1 MTIPMISMRLEVIH
15 LYKPLTMLVVNP
27 LKDHQIAD
35 LKKVVPDLN
44 LIICKTQQEAIP
56 YMPEVDIL
64 VPWGNMNLEQFLQ
77 DAPHLKW
84 VHALSAGV
92 ENLLVPEFINSPIP
106 LTNAQGV
113 FARPIAEHVM
123 MMILALAHRLPEM
136 LENQAHRKWD
146 RLLLEDIGDKT
157 IGIVGLGGIG
167 SEIAKRAKAFNMK
180 VVGSKRRPS
189 SVPFVDHVYASD
201 ELDSLLTEADFVVVA
216 LPATPETK
224 GMFTLRE
231 FRTMK
236 DTAYFINIARGNL
249 VNESDLVDA
258 LQAKLIKGAAL
269 DVFSTEPLPDI
280 SPLWSM
286 KNVII
291 SPHNA
296 PITPR
301 YLDLTIN
308 FLAKNLAR
316 FVNQEPLLHV
326 VDKHTGY

>member
-1 MTIPMISMRLEVIH
+1 MD
-15 LYKPLTMLVVNP
+15 KPLTMLVVNP
-27 LKDHQIAD
+27 LKEHQMAA

-44 LIICKTQQEAIP
+44 LIICKTQQEALP

-64 VPWGNMNLEQFLQ
+64 VPWGSMDLEQFLQ
-77 DAPHLKW
+77 DAPRLKW

-92 ENLLVPEFINSPIP
+92 ENLLVEGFIDSPIP

-113 FARPIAEHVM
+113 FATPIAEHVM

-136 LENQAHRKWD
+136 LENQSQRNWN

-157 IGIVGLGGIG
+157 LGIVGLGGIG
-167 SEIAKRAKAFNMK
+167 SEIAKRAKAFDMR

-189 SVPFVDHVYASD
+189 KVPFVDHVYAAD
-201 ELDSLLTEADFVVVA
+201 ELDRLLAEADFVVVA

-224 GMFTLRE
+224 GMFTPRE
-231 FRTMK
+231 IKTMK
-236 DTAYFINIARGNL
+236 DSACFINIARGNL
-249 VNESDLVDA
+249 VNESHLIDA
-258 LQAKLIKGAAL
+258 LQTNLIKGAAL
-269 DVFSTEPLPDI
+269 DVFATEPLPEI
-280 SPLWSM
+280 SPFWSM

-301 YLDLTIN
+301 YLDLTVN
-308 FLAKNLAR
+308 FLAENLAR
-316 FVNQEPLLHV
+316 FVSQKPLLHV
-326 VDKHTGY
+326 VDKHIGY